1 MRNIALLVIDVQKV
15 YSLKHSRLK
24 VNNVESIVEN
34 INKIIRYFENKNL
47 PIIYIRHLHDP
58 DGSDAGRMYD
68 FSGKTS
74 KIGFRKGSLE
84 AEYIDDLIIIKGAPE
99 IIKNRYNSF
108 SNTDLADLLNKL
120 KINRVVIVGFMTN
133 FCCESTARD
142 AHDRDYY
149 VDFIIDATGTPGLG
163 KLNQEQI
170 KLASVQTLSV
180 GYANVLKTK
189 EFLLMCYRGQRFF
202 DTL

>member
-1 MRNIALLVIDVQKV
+1 MKNIALLVIDAQKV
-15 YSLKHSRLK
+15 YSLNHSRLK
-24 VNNVESIVEN
+24 INNVGSIIEN

-74 KIGFRKGSLE
+74 KIGFRKGSQE

-108 SNTDLADLLNKL
+108 FNTALADLLNKL
-120 KINRVVIVGFMTN
+120 KINQVVIVGFMTN

-142 AHDRDYY
+142 AHDQDYY
-149 VDFIIDATGTPGLG
+149 VDFIIDATGTPSLG
-163 KLNQEQI
+163 ILNQEQI
-170 KLASVQTLSV
+170 KLASAQTLSA
-180 GYANVLKTK
+180 GYANVLKTE
-189 EFLLMCYRGQRFF
+189 EFLKI
-202 DTL
+202 

>member
-1 MRNIALLVIDVQKV
+1 MKNIALLVIDVQKV
-15 YSLKHSRLK
+15 YSLNHSRLK

-47 PIIYIRHLHDP
+47 PVIYIRHLHDP

-68 FSGKTS
+68 FSGKTG
-74 KIGFRKGSLE
+74 KIGFRKESLE
-84 AEYIDDLIIIKGAPE
+84 TEYIDDLIIIKGAPE

-108 SNTDLADLLNKL
+108 FNTGLADLLNKL
-120 KINRVVIVGFMTN
+120 KINQVAIVGFMTN
-133 FCCESTARD
+133 FCCESAARD

-149 VDFIIDATGTPGLG
+149 VDFIIDATGTPDLE

-170 KLASVQTLSV
+170 KLASAQTLSA

-189 EFLLMCYRGQRFF
+189 EFLLK
-202 DTL
+202 

>member
-1 MRNIALLVIDVQKV
+1 MKNIALLVIDAQKV
-15 YSLKHSRLK
+15 YSLNHSRLK

-68 FSGKTS
+68 FSGKTG

-84 AEYIDDLIIIKGAPE
+84 TEYIDDLIIIKSAPE

-108 SNTDLADLLNKL
+108 FNTGLADLLNKL
-120 KINRVVIVGFMTN
+120 KINQVAIVGFMTN

-149 VDFIIDATGTPGLG
+149 VDFIIDATGTPDLE

-170 KLASVQTLSV
+170 KLASAQTLSA

-189 EFLLMCYRGQRFF
+189 EFLLK
-202 DTL
+202 

>member
-1 MRNIALLVIDVQKV
+1 MIKNSALLVIDAQKV
-15 YSLKHSRLK
+15 YSLNHSRLK

-47 PIIYIRHLHDP
+47 PIIYIRHLHNP

-68 FSGKTS
+68 FSFSGKTR

-84 AEYIDDLIIIKGAPE
+84 TEYIDDLIIIKGAPE
-99 IIKNRYNSF
+99 IIKNRYNAF
-108 SNTDLADLLNKL
+108 FNTNLANILNKL
-120 KINRVVIVGFMTN
+120 NINQVVIVGFMTN

-149 VDFIIDATGTPGLG
+149 VDFIIDATGTPDLG

-170 KLASVQTLSV
+170 KLASAQTLSA
-180 GYANVLKTK
+180 GYAHVLKTE
-189 EFLLMCYRGQRFF
+189 EFLKI
-202 DTL
+202 

>member
-1 MRNIALLVIDVQKV
+1 MMKNIALLVIDVQKV
-15 YSLKHSRLK
+15 YSLNHSRLK
-24 VNNVESIVEN
+24 VNNVGNIVEN

-47 PIIYIRHLHDP
+47 PIIYIRHLHDA

-74 KIGFRKGSLE
+74 KIGFKKGSLE

-108 SNTDLADLLNKL
+108 FNTDLADLLNKL

-149 VDFIIDATGTPGLG
+149 VDFIIDATGTPGLE

-170 KLASVQTLSV
+170 KLASAQTLST
-180 GYANVLKTK
+180 GYANILKAE
-189 EFLLMCYRGQRFF
+189 EFLLK
-202 DTL
+202 

>member
-1 MRNIALLVIDVQKV
+1 MKNIALLAIDVQKV
-15 YSLKHSRLK
+15 YSLNHSRLK

-68 FSGKTS
+68 FSGKTG

-84 AEYIDDLIIIKGAPE
+84 TEYIDDLIIIKGAPE

-108 SNTDLADLLNKL
+108 FNTGLADLLNKL
-120 KINRVVIVGFMTN
+120 KINQVAIVGFMTN

-149 VDFIIDATGTPGLG
+149 VDFIIDATGTPDLE

-170 KLASVQTLSV
+170 KLASAQTLSA

-189 EFLLMCYRGQRFF
+189 EFLLK
-202 DTL
+202 

>member
-1 MRNIALLVIDVQKV
+1 MIKNSALLVIDAQKV
-15 YSLKHSRLK
+15 YSLNHSRLK

-47 PIIYIRHLHDP
+47 PIIYIRHLHNP

-68 FSGKTS
+68 FSFSGKTR

-84 AEYIDDLIIIKGAPE
+84 TEYIDDLIIIKGAPE
-99 IIKNRYNSF
+99 IIKNRYNAF
-108 SNTDLADLLNKL
+108 FNTNLANILNKL
-120 KINRVVIVGFMTN
+120 NINQVVIVGFMTN

-149 VDFIIDATGTPGLG
+149 VDFIIDATGTPGLE
-163 KLNQEQI
+163 KLNQDQI
-170 KLASVQTLSV
+170 KLASVQTLSA
-180 GYANVLKTK
+180 GYAHILKTE
-189 EFLLMCYRGQRFF
+189 EFLKI
-202 DTL
+202 